1 MNNPLVMENGKYHM
15 DYEDMERKITEE
27 QVKLFLLCSPHNP
40 VSRVWTKEELC
51 QAAEICKK
59 HGVIM
64 IVDEIHCDFVYEGY
78 HHTSFGTLS
87 EYADNAVICTAPSKT
102 FNLAELQLSNIMI
115 PNPELKKTFQA
126 EMDKVFYSDA
136 NLFGQV
142 SCQAAYEY
150 GAQWLDELRVYL
162 QGNITYIRD
171 YLAEH
176 LPKVH
181 LIEPEGTYL
190 LWADF
195 REYGLSAEALNAKIL
210 KDARIWF
217 NEGSMFGPEGAGF
230 MRINIASPRSMIVEA
245 MERLGEVFGE

>member
-1 MNNPLVMENGKYHM
+1 MLILRSFSEDFSQTFHRFHDHTAGTCNIDPHKPCTLRSEHRALIKPDSCIFQDFRIQCFRRQSIFPKIRPKQIGSLRLDEM
-15 DYEDMERKITEE
+15 DFGQM
-27 QVKLFLLCSPHNP
+27 
-40 VSRVWTKEELC
+40 LC
-51 QAAEICKK
+51 QIITDVCN
-59 HGVIM
+59 V
-64 IVDEIHCDFVYEGY
+64 
-78 HHTSFGTLS
+78 S
-87 EYADNAVICTAPSKT
+87 
-102 FNLAELQLSNIMI
+102 LQIY
-115 PNPELKKTFQA
+115 T
-126 EMDKVFYSDA
+126 
-136 NLFGQV
+136 
-142 SCQAAYEY
+142 
-150 GAQWLDELRVYL
+150 RVYL